1 MGAREELVRLAE
13 SRPELADLV
22 RESLETLDKSESLSK
37 IEDVRF
43 ALLGRKGHISEI
55 FKHLSDVPAEDR
67 SEIGRVANMLRGY
80 VEAELDRKNER
91 LQELEAEDR
100 EKSQA
105 LDCLLY
111 TSDAADDLLC
121 VDLGGR

>member
-22 RESLETLDKSESLSK
+22 RESLETLDKSESLSE

-43 ALLGRKGHISEI
+43 ALLGRKGCISEI

-67 SEIGRVANMLRGY
+67 SEIGRVANMPVSYTHLRAHETRHDL
-80 VEAELDRKNER
+80 VCR
-91 LQELEAEDR
+91 LLLE
-100 EKSQA
+100 KKKKKKK
-105 LDCLLY
+105 
-111 TSDAADDLLC
+111 TKK
-121 VDLGGR
+121 

>member
-22 RESLETLDKSESLSK
+22 RESLETLDKSESLSE

-43 ALLGRKGHISEI
+43 ALLGRKGCISEI

-67 SEIGRVANMLRGY
+67 SEIGRVANMLSLIHIS
-80 VEAELDRKNER
+80 EPTR
-91 LQELEAEDR
+91 LGMISYAVF
-100 EKSQA
+100 
-105 LDCLLY
+105 CLKK
-111 TSDAADDLLC
+111 
-121 VDLGGR
+121 